1 MRDHKPISVENLLVR
16 VPLFDGFSPV
26 DIVHFARTT
35 RQIDAPKGTT
45 LFRQG
50 DACNGFHFV
59 IYGQVKLAFMSAQG
73 VEKVVEVVEQG
84 QSFGE
89 AIMFLDKPYVVSAE
103 TLIDSLLLHIPKQA
117 IFEALEKDPA
127 IGRKML
133 AGLARQTHRVM
144 TDIECFSLQSGI
156 QRVIGFFLRE
166 LGDEHADGTNQTIK
180 LSIPK
185 GIIASKLN
193 LSQEHFSRILRELA
207 DAGLISVK
215 GPKILIPS
223 VRLLAEYES

>member
-1 MRDHKPISVENLLVR
+1 MRDHKPISIENLLAR
-16 VPLFDGFSPV
+16 VPLFDSFAPA
-26 DIVHFARTT
+26 DIVHFARST
-35 RQIDAPKGTT
+35 RQIEVPKGTP

-50 DACNGFHFV
+50 DACSGFHFV
-59 IYGQVKLAFMSAQG
+59 IYGQVKLAFMSSQG

-103 TLIDSLLLHIPKQA
+103 TLSDSLLLHIPKQA
-117 IFEALEKDPA
+117 IFEALEMDPE

-133 AGLARQTHRVM
+133 AGLARRTHQVI
-144 TDIECFSLQSGI
+144 TDVEGYSLQSGV

-166 LGDEHADGTNQTIK
+166 LGEGHEDGTNETIE

-207 DAGLISVK
+207 DGGLISVK

-223 VRLLAEYES
+223 VRKLAEYQS